1 MFSFKKNSF
10 EQRSP
15 YELMIIILSSV
26 SIASLNSTFYNVC
39 VGETTKHLRI
49 FLIPNKF
56 MSHSLQEIIKNFIMI
71 YSIKI
76 CITVTIIF
84 FFLL

>member
-26 SIASLNSTFYNVC
+26 SIASLNSTFYMYV
-39 VGETTKHLRI
+39 
-49 FLIPNKF
+49 
-56 MSHSLQEIIKNFIMI
+56 
-71 YSIKI
+71 
-76 CITVTIIF
+76 
-84 FFLL
+84 